1 MTESEE
7 KVYVKVPTF
16 DGRKSKWP
24 FFKSKM
30 ISYLAQ
36 KNMSELLSFN
46 GNIEKDDKTW
56 SNQEMQRDEV
66 KQVIRMRDMNRKASG
81 VLLNCV
87 DTETE
92 AGEAAFN
99 IVEQFIDPAGG
110 YAGGHFPKAWKAMVN
125 RYEDQDT
132 VDAADLKQAYYDE
145 KMKTDERPS
154 YFIDKMKKYRKR
166 LANEMRY
173 TMTDN
178 EFMKDM
184 LAKLPRSPGDNNL
197 GPYQVLKRFVIDK
210 IENNLVDFSIED
222 LVAELD
228 RVYKDIHGDEDDAD
242 DEKSTKEEAAY
253 AAYSKQ
259 FKGMCRKCGK
269 YGHMARECRD
279 NRNGGRHFGRGRGR
293 GYGRGSGRGSG
304 RSSYRNNNN
313 KRIKGKCFH
322 CGIIGHHEEDCR
334 KKKAEED
341 RANQAI
347 EGEVAL
353 MAYTPMDWKEESKKM
368 LDYDG
373 WGDDDSDESLPELI
387 CRPTNMYAT
396 DSSSSEEEDEED
408 GPIPQWI
415 LDVRKYNEI
424 KEDAIVELEVYE
436 MKSFEEVEE
445 PTEEDEFELEK
456 PPYNNT
462 SRGSLLTTNMF
473 APAEPIWIHKTFK
486 TLK

>member
-1 MTESEE
+1 M
-7 KVYVKVPTF
+7 
-16 DGRKSKWP
+16 
-24 FFKSKM
+24 
-30 ISYLAQ
+30 
-36 KNMSELLSFN
+36 
-46 GNIEKDDKTW
+46 
-56 SNQEMQRDEV
+56 
-66 KQVIRMRDMNRKASG
+66 
-81 VLLNCV
+81 
-87 DTETE
+87 
-92 AGEAAFN
+92 
-99 IVEQFIDPAGG
+99 EQFIDPAGG

-154 YFIDKMKKYRKR
+154 YFIDKMKKFRKR

-210 IENNLVDFSIED
+210 IENRLINFSIED

-228 RVYKDIHGDEDDAD
+228 RVYKDIHGDEDDADDEKSTKDDAD

-279 NRNGGRHFGRGRGR
+279 NRSGGRHFGRGRGR
-293 GYGRGSGRGSG
+293 GYGRGFGRGSG
-304 RSSYRNNNN
+304 RGNYRNNNN

-322 CGIIGHHEEDCR
+322 CGIIGHREEDCR
-334 KKKAEED
+334 KKTEEE
-341 RANQAI
+341 RANQAV

-353 MAYTPMDWKEESKKM
+353 MAYTPHTPMNWKEESRKM

-373 WGDDDSDESLPELI
+373 WGDDDDSDESLPELI
-387 CRPTNMYAT
+387 CQPTTMYAT
-396 DSSSSEEEDEED
+396 DSSM
-408 GPIPQWI
+408 
-415 LDVRKYNEI
+415 LRNV
-424 KEDAIVELEVYE
+424 
-436 MKSFEEVEE
+436 F
-445 PTEEDEFELEK
+445 
-456 PPYNNT
+456 PYPYQSCLGLN
-462 SRGSLLTTNMF
+462 
-473 APAEPIWIHKTFK
+473 K
-486 TLK
+486 